1 MPPYLAEVARGTWT
15 EGVKTRMFDEIIEK
29 LKECPSARYEV
40 AEDRLRVLQG
50 TREGFEVMI
59 EQIWENHFTVSFD
72 GWHEEF
78 FDYEKAVACFLMGI
92 SNRCRLKI
100 QEKGGSRFQWT
111 LEYLDGEE
119 WREQSS
125 TQRFIHQFWKPSV
138 TSYLQNDLL
147 RGSSRDRF
155 AEVSESLP
163 H

>member
-1 MPPYLAEVARGTWT
+1 
-15 EGVKTRMFDEIIEK
+15 MFDDIIEK
-29 LKECPSARYEV
+29 LKESPAVRYEV
-40 AEDRLRVLQG
+40 AEERIRVLPA

-78 FDYEKAVACFLMGI
+78 FNYEKAAACFLLGLT
-92 SNRCRLKI
+92 NRCRLKI

-111 LEYLDGEE
+111 LENLEGKE

-125 TQRFIHQFWKPSV
+125 TQRYIHQFWKPPV

-147 RGSSRDRF
+147 RESGQDRH
-155 AEVSESLP
+155 AEADKSLS
-163 H
+163 HAH

>member
-1 MPPYLAEVARGTWT
+1 
-15 EGVKTRMFDEIIEK
+15 MFDDIIEK
-29 LKECPSARYEV
+29 LKESPGARYEI
-40 AEDRLRVLQG
+40 AEERIRVLPA

-78 FDYEKAVACFLMGI
+78 FDYEKAAACFLLGLT
-92 SNRCRLKI
+92 NRCRLKI

-111 LEYLDGEE
+111 LENLEGKE

-125 TQRFIHQFWKPSV
+125 TQRYIHQFWKPPV

-147 RGSSRDRF
+147 RESGQDRH
-155 AEVSESLP
+155 AEADKSLS
-163 H
+163 HAH

>member
-1 MPPYLAEVARGTWT
+1 
-15 EGVKTRMFDEIIEK
+15 MFEDIIEK
-29 LKECPSARYEV
+29 LKESPTARYEV
-40 AEDRLRVLQG
+40 AEERIRVLPV

-78 FDYEKAVACFLMGI
+78 FDYEKAAACFLMGL

-111 LEYLDGEE
+111 LENLDGEE

-125 TQRFIHQFWKPSV
+125 TQRYIHQFWKPLV

-147 RGSSRDRF
+147 RDGSQNRL
-155 AEVSESLP
+155 AEADKSLS
-163 H
+163 HTH

>member
-1 MPPYLAEVARGTWT
+1 
-15 EGVKTRMFDEIIEK
+15 MFDDIIEK
-29 LKECPSARYEV
+29 LKESPAVRYEV
-40 AEDRLRVLQG
+40 AEERIRVLPV

-78 FDYEKAVACFLMGI
+78 FDYEKAAACFLLGLT
-92 SNRCRLKI
+92 SRCRLKI

-111 LEYLDGEE
+111 LENLEGKE

-125 TQRFIHQFWKPSV
+125 TQRYIHQFWKPPV

-147 RGSSRDRF
+147 RESGQDRH
-155 AEVSESLP
+155 AEADKSLS
-163 H
+163 HAH

>member
-1 MPPYLAEVARGTWT
+1 
-15 EGVKTRMFDEIIEK
+15 MFDDIIEK
-29 LKECPSARYEV
+29 LKENPGTRYEV
-40 AEDRLRVLQG
+40 TEERIRVLPA

-78 FDYEKAVACFLMGI
+78 FNYEKAAACFLLGLT
-92 SNRCRLKI
+92 NRCRLKI

-111 LEYLDGEE
+111 LENLEGKE

-125 TQRFIHQFWKPSV
+125 TQRYIHQFWKPPV

-147 RGSSRDRF
+147 RESGQDRH
-155 AEVSESLP
+155 AEADKSLS
-163 H
+163 HAH

>member
-1 MPPYLAEVARGTWT
+1 
-15 EGVKTRMFDEIIEK
+15 MFDDIIEK
-29 LKECPSARYEV
+29 LKESPGARYEI
-40 AEDRLRVLQG
+40 AEERIRVLPA

-78 FDYEKAVACFLMGI
+78 FNYEKAAACFLLGLT
-92 SNRCRLKI
+92 NRCRLKI

-111 LEYLDGEE
+111 LENLEGKE

-125 TQRFIHQFWKPSV
+125 TQRYIHQFWKPPV

-147 RGSSRDRF
+147 RESGQDRH
-155 AEVSESLP
+155 AEADKSLS
-163 H
+163 HAH